1 MRRAGGKN
9 RGPEVGWFGLVFPVS
24 GFRTPVLSR
33 PGFSLPEP
41 GAAACVARL
50 LATLV
55 MTVIGADRPGLVQ
68 LVATRVADHGG
79 NWLESRMCRL
89 GGQFAGILRVEVP
102 RERRDELVNA
112 LRTLEVD
119 GLRVIIHA
127 EGAPAG
133 AAAAGGTL
141 VTLELVGTDR
151 PGILRSVSGV
161 FAAHGVNVEE
171 LASERVNAPM
181 DGGVLFQ
188 ARATVFIPPTVK
200 LAAVRADLE
209 QIAADLM
216 VDVKLA
222 PVANR

>member
-1 MRRAGGKN
+1 M
-9 RGPEVGWFGLVFPVS
+9 
-24 GFRTPVLSR
+24 
-33 PGFSLPEP
+33 
-41 GAAACVARL
+41 

-68 LVATRVADHGG
+68 MVAARVADHGG

-89 GGQFAGILRVEVP
+89 GGQFAGILRVEVDTK
-102 RERRDELVNA
+102 RRDELVNA

-127 EGAPAG
+127 EGG
-133 AAAAGGTL
+133 ADADARAKGAL
-141 VTLELVGTDR
+141 ARIELVGTDR

-171 LASERVNAPM
+171 LESERVNAPM

-188 ARATVFIPPTVK
+188 ARATVLVPPQVK

-209 QIAADLM
+209 KIAADLM
-216 VDVKLA
+216 VDLKLEA
-222 PVANR
+222 R

>member
-1 MRRAGGKN
+1 M
-9 RGPEVGWFGLVFPVS
+9 
-24 GFRTPVLSR
+24 
-33 PGFSLPEP
+33 
-41 GAAACVARL
+41 

-68 LVATRVADHGG
+68 MVASRVADHGG

-89 GGQFAGILRVEVP
+89 GGQFAGILRVEVAQG
-102 RERRDELVNA
+102 RRDELVNA

-127 EGAPAG
+127 EGGAKVGQPAG
-133 AAAAGGTL
+133 GALAR
-141 VTLELVGTDR
+141 VELVGNDR

-171 LASERVNAPM
+171 LASERVSAPM

-188 ARATVFIPPTVK
+188 AKATVWVPGHVK
-200 LAAVRADLE
+200 VADVRADLE
-209 QIAADLM
+209 KIAADLM
-216 VDVKLA
+216 VDLKLL
-222 PVANR
+222 PVER

>member
-1 MRRAGGKN
+1 M
-9 RGPEVGWFGLVFPVS
+9 
-24 GFRTPVLSR
+24 
-33 PGFSLPEP
+33 
-41 GAAACVARL
+41 

-68 LVATRVADHGG
+68 MVATRVADHGG

-89 GGQFAGILRVEVP
+89 GGQFAGILRVEVAA
-102 RERRDELVNA
+102 ERRDELVNA

-127 EGAPAG
+127 ERGAG
-133 AAAAGGTL
+133 AAGRAGGAL
-141 VTLELVGTDR
+141 AHVELVGQDR

-188 ARATVFIPPTVK
+188 ARATVFVPAEVK
-200 LAAVRADLE
+200 LSAVRADLE
-209 QIAADLM
+209 KIATDLM
-216 VDVKLA
+216 VDLKLA
-222 PVANR
+222 PVER

>member
-1 MRRAGGKN
+1 M
-9 RGPEVGWFGLVFPVS
+9 
-24 GFRTPVLSR
+24 
-33 PGFSLPEP
+33 
-41 GAAACVARL
+41 

-68 LVATRVADHGG
+68 MVASRVADHGG

-89 GGQFAGILRVEVP
+89 GGQFAGILRVEVSP
-102 RERRDELVNA
+102 DRRDELLKV

-127 EGAPAG
+127 DGGALLDNRTPATDRETTRG
-133 AAAAGGTL
+133 SL
-141 VTLELVGTDR
+141 VMVELVGTDR

-181 DGGVLFQ
+181 DGGMLFQ
-188 ARATVFIPPTVK
+188 ARATLLVPADVK
-200 LAAVRADLE
+200 LAAMRADLE
-209 QIAADLM
+209 KIAADLM
-216 VDVKLA
+216 VDLKLV
-222 PVANR
+222 PLDR